1 MTLLQHGGRLLDM
14 VEQYGGNKDDWI
26 DVSTGI
32 SPYSYPVTQ
41 PPMDVWQRLPQI
53 SDTFTQAAAQY
64 YGSEGGMPIAG
75 SQSVIQLLPRL
86 CAHQDQPIHRVWLPK
101 VGYKEH
107 QKAWQNTAIPICFY
121 DDLPALSAISTH
133 DMVVLINPN
142 NPTGFMANQDQL
154 CALVHRLEQHMGML
168 IIDEAFM
175 DCTPEH
181 SMLKLPARNNLLI
194 LRSAGKF
201 FGLAGIRMG
210 MLFAPPQWRD
220 SCAALLGPWSVNG
233 PALHVMSQAFTDK
246 AWQQRQ
252 REALRQDSA
261 WLHHTLGHHLH
272 LTSTGTGLFR
282 TIKTPH
288 ASLWFTHLCQHQ
300 VYVRLCDEKDAL
312 RFGLPHPSQRQRLET
327 AIASLFH
334 LKE

>member
-1 MTLLQHGGRLLDM
+1 MTALQHGGRLLDM
-14 VEQYGGNKDDWI
+14 VAQYGGNKDDWI

-64 YGSEGGMPIAG
+64 YGIEGGLPVAG

-86 CAHQDQPIHRVWLPK
+86 CAHHHRSPYRVWLPK

-107 QKAWQNTAIPICFY
+107 QKAWQNASSTVCFY
-121 DDLPALSAISTH
+121 TDLPPLSAITTH
-133 DMVVLINPN
+133 DVVVLINPN
-142 NPTGFMANQDQL
+142 NPTGFMTNHDQL
-154 CALVHRLEQHMGML
+154 EALLQRLEQLMGIL

-181 SMLKLPARNNLLI
+181 SMLKRPARNNLLV

-210 MLFAPPQWRD
+210 MLFAPTQWRD
-220 SCAALLGPWSVNG
+220 HCSELLGPWTVNG
-233 PALHVMSQAFTDK
+233 PALHVMSQAFADK
-246 AWQQRQ
+246 TWQQRQ
-252 REALRQDSA
+252 RETLMQDSA
-261 WLHHTLGHHLH
+261 WLHRTLGNHLH
-272 LTSTGTGLFR
+272 LTSSGTGLFR
-282 TIKTPH
+282 TIRTPL
-288 ASLWFTHLCQHQ
+288 ASQWFTHLCQQ
-300 VYVRLCDEKDAL
+300 KVYVRLCDEKDAL
-312 RFGLPHPSQRQRLET
+312 RFGLPSPAQRQRLET
-327 AIASLFH
+327 AIASLATS
-334 LKE
+334 